1 MHFQFQ
7 SPDLRESGWEISY
20 KRTQTI
26 PYSIIYLTRE
36 ILTMKY
42 HTFLFLLMTIA
53 TPLLAQN
60 QIVPRDVTLEKLF
73 TGITLTEGVA
83 VAADGMVYFSD
94 ITFSHQARLEN
105 GSMHAGHIWKFDPT
119 TGKTTIFRSPSGM
132 SNGIKFNAQG
142 DMIICEGADYGGR
155 RLIRT
160 DMKTGMSYIVAAM
173 YKGRK
178 LNSPND
184 VTIDLQGRMYFSDP
198 RYLGHETIEQPVMAV
213 YRVDPDGAITR
224 IITDAGKPNGVC
236 ISPDQKTLYVVSNAN
251 GTTGIEQLATAADTA
266 GSVAVA
272 VPLRKGRM
280 ALMAYDLDKDGNATY
295 RETLVDYSPEDGPD
309 GLTVDVDGNLYVA
322 ERSGK
327 RPGIGIYNPAGK
339 EIGFIET
346 PLPTNVGFGRDEDSN
361 LLYIT
366 AGSSLYRIRLKT
378 MGYHLPEK
386 P

>member
-7 SPDLRESGWEISY
+7 SPDLRESGWEMRY

-60 QIVPRDVTLEKLF
+60 KIVPRDATLEKLF

-83 VAADGMVYFSD
+83 IAADGMVYFSD

-105 GSMHAGHIWKFDPT
+105 GSIHAGHIWKFDPT
-119 TGKTTIFRSPSGM
+119 TDKTTIFRSPSGM

-184 VTIDLQGRMYFSDP
+184 VTIDLKGRMYFSDP

-213 YRVDPDGAITR
+213 YRVDPDGTITR

-251 GTTGIEQLATAADTA
+251 GTTGIEQLATADDAA

-295 RETLVDYSPEDGPD
+295 RETMVDYSPEDGPD
-309 GLTVDVDGNLYVA
+309 GLTVDTDGNLYVA
-322 ERSGK
+322 ERSEK

-339 EIGFIET
+339 AIGFIET
-346 PLPTNVGFGRDEDSN
+346 PLPTNVGFGRGEN
-361 LLYIT
+361 VGLLYIT

-378 MGYHLPEK
+378 TGYHLPEK